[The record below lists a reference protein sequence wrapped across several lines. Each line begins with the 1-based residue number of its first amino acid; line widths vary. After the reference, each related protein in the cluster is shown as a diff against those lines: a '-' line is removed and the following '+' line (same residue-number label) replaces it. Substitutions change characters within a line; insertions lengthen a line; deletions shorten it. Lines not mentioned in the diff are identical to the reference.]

1 MGLGSKSVY
10 EVYEVACLSS
20 LTAMWSDSITCIQ
33 DALSAEF
40 QQPES
45 LEPSQT
51 SEGAEASSFYKHYSR
66 ASAHQQNQEPH
77 MDLQPM
83 NLCLRSS
90 QWHDGWEKQNIHQ
103 EQLNSIFQILPQRN
117 DPSITVTVPTSLP
130 CSQLASSHTEQS
142 LHCKTQSPD
151 HSKDDPMTSELL
163 SFWEA

>member
-51 SEGAEASSFYKHYSR
+51 SEGAEASSLYKHYSR

-90 QWHDGWEKQNIHQ
+90 Q
-103 EQLNSIFQILPQRN
+103 
-117 DPSITVTVPTSLP
+117 
-130 CSQLASSHTEQS
+130 
-142 LHCKTQSPD
+142 
-151 HSKDDPMTSELL
+151 
-163 SFWEA
+163 

>member
-1 MGLGSKSVY
+1 MDQPERYDNWSNRKSAVWALAANLY
-10 EVYEVACLSS
+10 MKYMKIYEVACLSS

-90 QWHDGWEKQNIHQ
+90 Q
-103 EQLNSIFQILPQRN
+103 
-117 DPSITVTVPTSLP
+117 
-130 CSQLASSHTEQS
+130 
-142 LHCKTQSPD
+142 
-151 HSKDDPMTSELL
+151 
-163 SFWEA
+163 